1 MKRISLEN
9 TIYVAFGRETWIR
22 ITLKNFFLF
31 YLSGPAFRDCSI
43 QVKGTIKKALIH
55 LIETLQRVTA
65 TAQ

>member
-1 MKRISLEN
+1 MD
-9 TIYVAFGRETWIR
+9 
-22 ITLKNFFLF
+22 KNYFKNYFQF

-43 QVKGTIKKALIH
+43 QVKETIKKALIN